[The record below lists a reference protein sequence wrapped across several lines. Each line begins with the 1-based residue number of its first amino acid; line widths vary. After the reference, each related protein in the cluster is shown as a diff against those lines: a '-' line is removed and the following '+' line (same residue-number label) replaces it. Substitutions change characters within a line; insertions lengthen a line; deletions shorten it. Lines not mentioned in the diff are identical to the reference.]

1 MGGEREVSVN
11 NKRERERER
20 WAEKVRE
27 EGGGIRRG
35 KREVRIKEKGREKQ
49 LSRESASREEKEWT
63 RQSEIWNTRKVNY
76 TREKQMEKV
85 NNLDFNRSW
94 GQIMV
99 SRQDLGF
106 GLKPEDDPDILI
118 LAYKSSTDLSLS
130 NYSPRYLTLSPLTL
144 VFPNTSL
151 FFLLSL
157 SLNIFLTASQL
168 LSTLIL
174 CLQACSLS

>member
-1 MGGEREVSVN
+1 
-11 NKRERERER
+11 
-20 WAEKVRE
+20 
-27 EGGGIRRG
+27 
-35 KREVRIKEKGREKQ
+35 
-49 LSRESASREEKEWT
+49 
-63 RQSEIWNTRKVNY
+63 
-76 TREKQMEKV
+76 
-85 NNLDFNRSW
+85 
-94 GQIMV
+94 MV

-130 NYSPRYLTLSPLTL
+130 KYSPRYLTLSRLTL

-151 FFLLSL
+151 FFSLSLSL
-157 SLNIFLTASQL
+157 SLNIFLTASHF